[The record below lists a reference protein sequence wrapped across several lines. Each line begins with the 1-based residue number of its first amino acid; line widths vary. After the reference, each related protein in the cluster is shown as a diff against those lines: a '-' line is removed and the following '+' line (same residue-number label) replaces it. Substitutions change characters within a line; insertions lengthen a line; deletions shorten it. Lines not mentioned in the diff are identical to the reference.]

1 MRICDW
7 SSDVCSSDLGSGRHR
22 FPERL
27 LPPRHRLARG
37 RAGSKELKSPLSS
50 SLLSSGRAYEGLTTP
65 PTGRSWSGVQ
75 HHRQGQAHSLAS
87 TRFGSASPTLTALS
101 CWRGRE
107 SSRLKTESSKGRSE
121 EHTSELQSLMS
132 NTYAFF
138 CLHKTNK

>member
-87 TRFGSASPTLTALS
+87 TRFGSTSPTLTALS
-101 CWRGRE
+101 C
-107 SSRLKTESSKGRSE
+107 RSE
-121 EHTSELQSLMS
+121 EHTSELQSLMRIS
-132 NTYAFF
+132 YAVF
-138 CLHKTNK
+138 CLKKKTINKH